1 MYDNYVLLQAFV
13 ELVAM
18 LVATIFTTIFFYR
31 VNKVAALLLVP
42 YIFWLSFAAALN
54 YAIYT
59 LNMENGDLE
68 PKKLE

>member
-1 MYDNYVLLQAFV
+1 
-13 ELVAM
+13 M